1 MTALLALVLTVALAV
16 GGYFA
21 GRRYVDANL
30 PAWEAAFPILG
41 VLTTL
46 LEFDKDDPLEGLR
59 QQERLRVEGSSDPGA
74 VPSDVPLLDPAV
86 KTFSSVSRSH
96 TNIYQEIAGTA
107 QQTYR
112 SAERRLQSR
121 GWRCEQ
127 TEERTAI
134 CHKAE
139 QTCSLRVA
147 DPPTFLFQPVQVVE
161 VWISCS
167 HQGGA
172 GE

>member
-1 MTALLALVLTVALAV
+1 MTALLALVSTVALAV
-16 GGYFA
+16 GGYLA
-21 GRRYVDANL
+21 GKRYVDANL
-30 PAWEAAFPILG
+30 PAWEAEYPILG

-46 LEFDKDDPLEGLR
+46 LEFDKDDPLKGLR
-59 QQERLRVEGSSDPGA
+59 QQERLRVEGLSDPGA

-86 KTFSSVSRSH
+86 KTFSSVSKSH
-96 TNIYQEIAGTA
+96 TTIYQEIAGTA

-112 SAERRLQSR
+112 SAEGRLHSQ

-127 TEERTAI
+127 TEERTAV

-139 QTCSLRVA
+139 QACSLRVA
-147 DPPTFLFQPVQVVE
+147 DPPAFLYQPVEVVE

-167 HQGGA
+167 HQGVA